1 MKIRTRFPKL
11 HPDKTI
17 YAFCDESSQTAHR
30 YFGVGALY
38 FIPAEPDKGEELC
51 QRIER
56 ELSKKKEEY
65 GLANHELKWE
75 RVPRPGQY
83 LDGYKNLIGFHLDND
98 RIYFRCMI
106 VDTYEYSLSDL
117 KFMEGD
123 KELGYRKFL
132 CVFLAD
138 GLMKSKQEYF
148 FKIKIDM
155 KGTRPQYS
163 LEDLEQATNSRF
175 IKRSSFEGEKCLEYC
190 KIEEAKSKDL
200 CILQV
205 ADILLGAVVAKWNE
219 KVRAKGKLEMIDYIE
234 QKLGQDL
241 LTPTPPWNDRFNI
254 WRFQVGE

>member
-1 MKIRTRFPKL
+1 MVIRIRFPEL
-11 HPDKTI
+11 HPDKVI

-30 YFGVGALY
+30 YFGVGAVY
-38 FIPAEPDKGEELC
+38 FIPAEPDKVEELC

-56 ELSKKKEEY
+56 ELSNKKEEY
-65 GLANHELKWE
+65 GLGNQKLKWE
-75 RVPRPGQY
+75 RVPRPGKY

-106 VDTYEYSLSDL
+106 VDTYEYSLKDPV
-117 KFMEGD
+117 FMEGD

-155 KGTRPQYS
+155 KQTRAKYS
-163 LEDLEQATNSRF
+163 LEDFEQATNSRF
-175 IKRSSFEGEKCLEYC
+175 IKRSSLEGKKYLEYC
-190 KIEEAKSKDL
+190 KIEEVSSEDS

-205 ADILLGAVVAKWNE
+205 ADILLGAVLAKWN
-219 KVRAKGKLEMIDYIE
+219 KKATAQGKLEMINYIE

-241 LTPTPPWNDRFNI
+241 LTPTAARVDRFNI
-254 WRFQVGE
+254 WHFHAGR